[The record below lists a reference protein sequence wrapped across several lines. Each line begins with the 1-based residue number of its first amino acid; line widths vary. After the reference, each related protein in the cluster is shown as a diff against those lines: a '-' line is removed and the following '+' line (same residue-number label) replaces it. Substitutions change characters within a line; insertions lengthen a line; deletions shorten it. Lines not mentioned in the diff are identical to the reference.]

1 MSQAKTG
8 DKVKVHY
15 TASLKGGKRF
25 YSTKEDKPAE
35 FTIGEKKL
43 IPGFEKAV
51 IGMTVDETKEVCIPP
66 EDAFGHYNENQVTTI
81 ERSQL
86 PPDIDPQVGVKLNTK
101 TNDGKASE
109 VTITDI
115 TDKTVTLDANH
126 PLAGKELIL
135 ELELVAI
142 A

>member
-1 MSQAKTG
+1 MTQAKAG

-15 TASLKGGKRF
+15 TASLKDGKMF
-25 YSTKEDKPAE
+25 YSSKEKEPAV

-43 IPGFEKAV
+43 IPGFENAV
-51 IGMTVDETKEVCIPP
+51 IGMTEGETKEVSIPP
-66 EDAFGHYNENQVTTI
+66 EDAFGNYDENQVTTI

-86 PPDIDPQVGVKLNTK
+86 PPDIAPQVGIKLNTK
-101 TNDGKASE
+101 TNDGKDFEA
-109 VTITDI
+109 TITDI

-126 PLAGKELIL
+126 PMAGKELIV
-135 ELELVAI
+135 ELALVAI

>member
-1 MSQAKTG
+1 MSQAKAG
-8 DKVKVHY
+8 ANVKVHY
-15 TASLKGGKRF
+15 TASLKDGKMF
-25 YSTKEDKPAE
+25 YSSKEKEPAE

-43 IPGFEKAV
+43 IPGFENAV
-51 IGMTVDETKEVCIPP
+51 IGMTVGETKEVCIPP
-66 EDAFGHYNENQVTTI
+66 EDAFGNYNENQVVTI

-86 PPDIDPQVGVKLNTK
+86 PSDIDPQVGVKLNTK
-101 TNDGKASE
+101 TNDGKVSE

-142 A
+142 N